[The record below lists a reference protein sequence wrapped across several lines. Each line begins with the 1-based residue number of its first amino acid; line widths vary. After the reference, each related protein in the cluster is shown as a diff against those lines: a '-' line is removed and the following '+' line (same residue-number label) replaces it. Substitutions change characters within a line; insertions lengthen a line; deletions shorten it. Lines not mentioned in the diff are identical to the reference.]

1 MHLSNSNFYRIHL
14 SAVASKAALPC
25 CTAPTREATT
35 TMHPAIGKTRKTHG
49 NTGLLPLLMHPSVPL
64 SRFCVLGVFCVS
76 THPQPRCCRALC
88 GRAFSGMAFPL
99 SSAQGQRQNALK
111 PPAGGA
117 AVFASLAVNS
127 PNRFPFAPFSFI
139 WGTSVDA
146 PGGAGGG
153 EALV

>member
-1 MHLSNSNFYRIHL
+1 MFSVFSVSLPIPSPAAAVLCAAELS
-14 SAVASKAALPC
+14 P
-25 CTAPTREATT
+25 
-35 TMHPAIGKTRKTHG
+35 
-49 NTGLLPLLMHPSVPL
+49 
-64 SRFCVLGVFCVS
+64 
-76 THPQPRCCRALC
+76 
-88 GRAFSGMAFPL
+88 GMAFSL
-99 SSAQGQRQNALK
+99 SSTQGQRQNALK